1 MAPGMRDTLP
11 TRWFSLLNSQ
21 RKECG
26 QDIVEYALLAAL
38 IAFGVTAGMNSVA
51 SKVNT
56 IFTNIG
62 ATMTGNT

>member
-1 MAPGMRDTLP
+1 MRVSFP
-11 TRWFSLLNSQ
+11 TRWFSLLNSLL
-21 RKECG
+21 RECG
-26 QDIVEYALLAAL
+26 QDIVEYALLVAL

-51 SKVNT
+51 TKVNT